1 MKVEIND
8 EVQTMTIAEVVDQL
22 RSCGALAVGDGEY
35 VGECRLECGCDLEV
49 DVVSCLV
56 GADHTETFTEQD
68 IRDWFVNAE
77 YCAWARNEDGEDI
90 LVCFGAC

>member
-8 EVQTMTIAEVVDQL
+8 EVQTMNIMEVVMEL
-22 RSCGALAVGDGEY
+22 KACGALEVGDGEY

-49 DVVSCLV
+49 DIGSCMT
-56 GADHTETFTEQD
+56 GGDHTETFTEQD
-68 IRDWFVNAE
+68 IRDWFVNSD
-77 YCAWARNEDGEDI
+77 YCVWARNEDGEDI

>member
-8 EVQTMTIAEVVDQL
+8 EVQAMTVAEVVDQL
-22 RSCGALAVGDGEY
+22 NACGALVVGDGEY

-56 GADHTETFTEQD
+56 GADHTETFTESD
-68 IRDWFVNAE
+68 IRDWFVNAD
-77 YCAWARNEDGEDI
+77 YCAWAKDEEGNDV
-90 LVCFGAC
+90 LLCFGAC

>member
-8 EVQTMTIAEVVDQL
+8 EVQTMTIAEVVEQL
-22 RSCGALAVGDGEY
+22 KACGALEIGDGEY
-35 VGECRLECGCDLEV
+35 LGECRLECGCDLEV

-68 IRDWFVNAE
+68 IRDWFVNSD